1 MNPMNRKMFR
11 DPMAARQASGILA
24 SSPQLANVVQQ
35 RQPVRM
41 QTGGSQEIA
50 VLAQAAGQ
58 GDMSAVAKLQSIAS
72 SNTTPAALRSA
83 AAEVLNLPSISRIA
97 NQKQDAKDFFSSIR
111 KGPESQVD
119 VGVAGIDN
127 SAPFITAGVNPNALS
142 NVLSDATGRKPG
154 TNVLGKSPESQVDIG
169 TSGIANIADQ
179 KQYAKDFFSSIRNT
193 PASIQDRTASLPM
206 TRKDRLAKTEKF
218 RQDKQNIAA
227 ANQMELDPF
236 VKAAIAQRLENQAN
250 VMGTAQDSE
259 FMGANTSVNPT
270 DRLVDSSGAVSVIPE
285 ERLRLDGAP
294 PKTAAERI
302 AEAKAAQ
309 EALAPKTAA
318 DTAED
323 TVPTV
328 TAPTVGKKKDATV
341 KTGDALVDAAIA
353 PTAQDPS
360 GMLPQTTSK
369 KKTGER
375 TLKEVL
381 DSFSKLPTKEQE
393 KGVAEPSKKQRVEE
407 EYNILKD
414 LIGSEKAEDIRTS
427 ANYNLIMTGLMIA
440 AGEDPNAL
448 VNIAK
453 GSAAGLAGYGEAVGE
468 AAKEENAEERA
479 LKIQA
484 ASTVTRQ
491 METEAANKFTTSE
504 REANQIFRANEA
516 DRLAIINDF
525 AATKQRDWQ
534 GLENQ
539 KGIDAAAEQNKANRK
554 LQADIANAK
563 NALQIK
569 IAKDNYAFTA
579 EQARQGRL
587 FDLNKL
593 SITTEIAAQARID
606 EQEFRRELAEIPTGT
621 LAIYEKY
628 LTPEQVVT
636 ALTQKGNLG
645 ETLSP
650 PSRGRFQSEFLKD
663 ENRVIKATDQI
674 SQRLGIEPDAVTDVM
689 IMKFAGNVYD
699 QSGIGG

>member
-1 MNPMNRKMFR
+1 MNPMNRRMFR
-11 DPMAARQASGILA
+11 DPMASRQASGILA

-35 RQPVRM
+35 RQPIRM
-41 QTGGSQEIA
+41 QAGGSQEIA

-58 GDMSAVAKLQSIAS
+58 GDMSAVARLQSIAS

-111 KGPESQVD
+111 KGPESQAD
-119 VGVAGIDN
+119 VGIAGIDN
-127 SAPFITAGVNPNALS
+127 GAPFITAGVNPDALS

-154 TNVLGKSPESQVDIG
+154 TNVLGKSLESQVDIG
-169 TSGIANIADQ
+169 TSGIAGAL
-179 KQYAKDFFSSIRNT
+179 DFMPNVNALEARRAGTTFD
-193 PASIQDRTASLPM
+193 PAGNKTQVR
-206 TRKDRLAKTEKF
+206 DRLAKTEKF

-285 ERLRLDGAP
+285 ERLRLDAAP
-294 PKTAAERI
+294 AKTVAERI

-309 EALAPKTAA
+309 EALAPKTS
-318 DTAED
+318 TSTNTTEN
-323 TVPTV
+323 TVTTV

-360 GMLPQTTSK
+360 GMLPQITPK

-381 DSFSKLPTKEQE
+381 NSFSNLPTKEQE
-393 KGVAEPSKKQRVEE
+393 KGAVEPSKKQRVEE

-516 DRLAIINDF
+516 DRLAIINDYM
-525 AATKQRDWQ
+525 ATKQRDWQ

-539 KGIDAAAEQNKANRK
+539 KGIDAAAEQNKANRI
-554 LQADIANAK
+554 LQANIANAK

-606 EQEFRRELAEIPTGT
+606 EQEFRRELAEIPSGT

-650 PSRGRFQSEFLKD
+650 PSKGRFQSEFVKD
-663 ENRVIKATDQI
+663 ENRSAIARDQI
-674 SQRLGIEPDAVTDVM
+674 AQKLGVDPDSITEDVL
-689 IMKFAGNVYD
+689 MKFAGKVYD
-699 QSGIGG
+699 QAKIGD

>member
-1 MNPMNRKMFR
+1 MNPMNRRMFR

-127 SAPFITAGVNPNALS
+127 SGPFITAGVNPDALS

-154 TNVLGKSPESQVDIG
+154 TNVLGKSLESQVDIG
-169 TSGIANIADQ
+169 TSGIAGAL
-179 KQYAKDFFSSIRNT
+179 DFMPNVNALEARRAGTTFD
-193 PASIQDRTASLPM
+193 PAGNKTQVR
-206 TRKDRLAKTEKF
+206 DRLAKTEKF

-285 ERLRLDGAP
+285 ERLRLDAAP
-294 PKTAAERI
+294 AKTVAERI

-309 EALAPKTAA
+309 EALAPKTS
-318 DTAED
+318 TSTNTTEN
-323 TVPTV
+323 TVTTV

-341 KTGDALVDAAIA
+341 KTGDALVDAAMA
-353 PTAQDPS
+353 PTTRDPS
-360 GMLPQTTSK
+360 GMLSQTTPK
-369 KKTGER
+369 KKAGER

-381 DSFSKLPTKEQE
+381 DSFSNLPTKEQE

-468 AAKEENAEERA
+468 AAKEENAEDRA

-484 ASTVTRQ
+484 ASTVTRR

-504 REANQIFRANEA
+504 REANQIFRASET

-539 KGIDAAAEQNKANRK
+539 KGIDAAAEQNKANRQ
-554 LQADIANAK
+554 LQTDIANAK

-606 EQEFRRELAEIPTGT
+606 EQEFRRELAEIPSGT

-636 ALTQKGNLG
+636 ALTQKGTLG
-645 ETLSP
+645 EMLSP
-650 PSRGRFQSEFLKD
+650 PSKGRFQSEFVKD
-663 ENRVIKATDQI
+663 ENRSAIARDQI
-674 SQRLGIEPDAVTDVM
+674 AQKLGVDPDSITEDVL
-689 IMKFAGNVYD
+689 MKFAGKVYD
-699 QSGIGG
+699 QAKIGG

>member
-1 MNPMNRKMFR
+1 MNPMNRRMFR

-111 KGPESQVD
+111 KGPESQVN

-127 SAPFITAGVNPNALS
+127 SGSFITAGVNPNALS

-169 TSGIANIADQ
+169 TSGIAGAL
-179 KQYAKDFFSSIRNT
+179 DFMPNVNALEARRAGTTFD
-193 PASIQDRTASLPM
+193 PAGNKTQVR
-206 TRKDRLAKTEKF
+206 DRLAKTEKF

-285 ERLRLDGAP
+285 ERLRLDAAP
-294 PKTAAERI
+294 AKTVAERI

-309 EALAPKTAA
+309 EALAPKTSTGTN
-318 DTAED
+318 TAED
-323 TVPTV
+323 TVTTV

-341 KTGDALVDAAIA
+341 KKTGDALVDAAIA
-353 PTAQDPS
+353 PTVQDPS
-360 GMLPQTTSK
+360 VMLSQTTPK
-369 KKTGER
+369 KKAGER

-381 DSFSKLPTKEQE
+381 DSFSNLPTKEQE

-468 AAKEENAEERA
+468 AAKEENAEDRA

-484 ASTVTRQ
+484 ASTVTRR

-504 REANQIFRANEA
+504 REANQIFRANET

-525 AATKQRDWQ
+525 AATKDRDWR

-539 KGIDAAAEQNKANRK
+539 KGIDATAEQNKANRQ
-554 LQADIANAK
+554 LQADIADAK

-593 SITTEIAAQARID
+593 SITTEIAAQARIE
-606 EQEFRRELAEIPTGT
+606 EQEFRRELAEIPSGN

-645 ETLSP
+645 EKLSP
-650 PSRGRFQSEFLKD
+650 PSRGRFQSEFVKD
-663 ENRVIKATDQI
+663 ENRSAIARDQI
-674 SQRLGIEPDAVTDVM
+674 AQKLGVEPDSITEDVL
-689 IMKFAGNVYD
+689 MKFAGKVYD
-699 QSGIGG
+699 QSKIGG

>member
-1 MNPMNRKMFR
+1 
-11 DPMAARQASGILA
+11 
-24 SSPQLANVVQQ
+24 
-35 RQPVRM
+35 
-41 QTGGSQEIA
+41 
-50 VLAQAAGQ
+50 
-58 GDMSAVAKLQSIAS
+58 
-72 SNTTPAALRSA
+72 
-83 AAEVLNLPSISRIA
+83 
-97 NQKQDAKDFFSSIR
+97 
-111 KGPESQVD
+111 
-119 VGVAGIDN
+119 
-127 SAPFITAGVNPNALS
+127 
-142 NVLSDATGRKPG
+142 
-154 TNVLGKSPESQVDIG
+154 
-169 TSGIANIADQ
+169 
-179 KQYAKDFFSSIRNT
+179 
-193 PASIQDRTASLPM
+193 
-206 TRKDRLAKTEKF
+206 
-218 RQDKQNIAA
+218 
-227 ANQMELDPF
+227 MELDPF

-285 ERLRLDGAP
+285 ERLRLDAAP
-294 PKTAAERI
+294 AKTVAERI

-309 EALAPKTAA
+309 EALAPKTSTGTN
-318 DTAED
+318 TAED
-323 TVPTV
+323 TVTTV

-341 KTGDALVDAAIA
+341 KKTGDALVDAAIA
-353 PTAQDPS
+353 PTVQDPS
-360 GMLPQTTSK
+360 VMLSQTTPK
-369 KKTGER
+369 KKAGER

-381 DSFSKLPTKEQE
+381 DSFSNLPTKEQE

-468 AAKEENAEERA
+468 AAKEENAEDRA

-484 ASTVTRQ
+484 ASTVTRR

-504 REANQIFRANEA
+504 REANQIFRANET

-525 AATKQRDWQ
+525 AATKDRDWR

-539 KGIDAAAEQNKANRK
+539 KGIDATAEQNKANRQ
-554 LQADIANAK
+554 LQSDIADAK

-593 SITTEIAAQARID
+593 SITTEIAAQARIE
-606 EQEFRRELAEIPTGT
+606 EQEFRRELAEIPSGN

-645 ETLSP
+645 EKLSP
-650 PSRGRFQSEFLKD
+650 PSRGRFQSEFVKD
-663 ENRVIKATDQI
+663 ENRSAIARDQI
-674 SQRLGIEPDAVTDVM
+674 AQKLGVEPDSITEDVL
-689 IMKFAGNVYD
+689 MKFAGKVYD
-699 QSGIGG
+699 QSKIGG

>member
-1 MNPMNRKMFR
+1 MNPMNRRMFR

-97 NQKQDAKDFFSSIR
+97 DQKQYAKNFFSSIR

-127 SAPFITAGVNPNALS
+127 SGPFITAGVNPNALS

-154 TNVLGKSPESQVDIG
+154 TNVLGKSPESQVDVG
-169 TSGIANIADQ
+169 TSGIANIEDQ

-236 VKAAIAQRLENQAN
+236 VKAAIAQRLKNQAN

-259 FMGANTSVNPT
+259 FMGANTSANPT

-285 ERLRLDGAP
+285 ERLRLDAAP
-294 PKTAAERI
+294 AKTAAERI
-302 AEAKAAQ
+302 AEEIAAQ
-309 EALAPKTAA
+309 KALAPKTDADT

-323 TVPTV
+323 TVP
-328 TAPTVGKKKDATV
+328 TV

-360 GMLPQTTSK
+360 GMFSQTTPK
-369 KKTGER
+369 KKAGER

-381 DSFSKLPTKEQE
+381 NSFSNLPTKEQE
-393 KGVAEPSKKQRVEE
+393 KGAVEPSKKQRVEE

-516 DRLAIINDF
+516 DRLAIINDYM
-525 AATKQRDWQ
+525 ATKQRDWQ

-539 KGIDAAAEQNKANRK
+539 KGIDAAAEQNKANRQ
-554 LQADIANAK
+554 LQADIANAT
-563 NALQIK
+563 NARQIK
-569 IAKDNYAFTA
+569 LAKDNYAFSA

-606 EQEFRRELAEIPTGT
+606 EQEFRRELAEIPSGN

>member
-1 MNPMNRKMFR
+1 MFR

-127 SAPFITAGVNPNALS
+127 SGPFITAGVNPDALS

-154 TNVLGKSPESQVDIG
+154 TNVLGKSLESQVDIG
-169 TSGIANIADQ
+169 TSGIAGAL
-179 KQYAKDFFSSIRNT
+179 DFMPNVNALEARRAGTTFD
-193 PASIQDRTASLPM
+193 PAGNKTQVR
-206 TRKDRLAKTEKF
+206 DRLAKTEKF

-285 ERLRLDGAP
+285 ERLRLDAAP
-294 PKTAAERI
+294 AKTVAERI

-309 EALAPKTAA
+309 EALAPKTS
-318 DTAED
+318 TSTNTTEN
-323 TVPTV
+323 TVTTV

-341 KTGDALVDAAIA
+341 KTGDALVDAAMA
-353 PTAQDPS
+353 PTTRDPS
-360 GMLPQTTSK
+360 GMLSQTTPK
-369 KKTGER
+369 KKAGER

-381 DSFSKLPTKEQE
+381 DSFSNLPTKEQE

-468 AAKEENAEERA
+468 AAKEENAEDRA

-484 ASTVTRQ
+484 ASTVTRR

-504 REANQIFRANEA
+504 REANQIFRASET

-539 KGIDAAAEQNKANRK
+539 KGIDAAAEQNKANRQ
-554 LQADIANAK
+554 LQTDIANAK

-606 EQEFRRELAEIPTGT
+606 EQEFRRELAEIPSGT

-636 ALTQKGNLG
+636 ALTQKGTLG
-645 ETLSP
+645 EMLSP
-650 PSRGRFQSEFLKD
+650 PSKGRFQSEFVKD
-663 ENRVIKATDQI
+663 ENRSAIARDQI
-674 SQRLGIEPDAVTDVM
+674 AQKLGVDPDSITEDVL
-689 IMKFAGNVYD
+689 MKFAGKVYD
-699 QSGIGG
+699 QAKIGG